1 MPLSHMSK
9 LHSHKS
15 HKSHRRRKRWA
26 KAMRALLTLALVALA
41 AAGCGSVIE
50 PPSVLPAPTTLP
62 ETLRLALATSDLAV
76 GDNRIVFGVIDAQ
89 AGAVHDAAVRV
100 SSFYLPQGEA
110 QQGPIESVDA
120 VFRAWPVSP
129 RGVYTAQ
136 LRFDR
141 AGEWGIGVVVTTPD
155 GAERTASARTQVK
168 PQSATPAIGA
178 PAPAS
183 VSKTLADVDDISQL
197 TTDVN
202 PDAELYAATIADA
215 LTTGKPLVVA
225 FSTPAYCQTAT
236 CGPQLDVIKRLKADY
251 GGAANFIHIEV
262 YDNPREIEGD
272 LSRAVI
278 SPTLTEWGL
287 PSEPWTF
294 VVDGGGIVRAK
305 FESFT
310 TREEL
315 EAALRAVER

>member
-1 MPLSHMSK
+1 MPLYYMSK
-9 LHSHKS
+9 LQP

-26 KAMRALLTLALVALA
+26 KAMRALLRLALVALA

-50 PPSVLPAPTTLP
+50 PPSVSPSTAPST

-89 AGAVHDAAVRV
+89 TGAVHDAAARV
-100 SSFYLPQGEA
+100 SSFYLPPGEA

-136 LRFDR
+136 LSFDR
-141 AGEWGIGVVVTTPD
+141 AGEWGIGVVVTAPD
-155 GAERTASARTQVK
+155 GAERTASARAQVK

-183 VSKTLADVDDISQL
+183 VSKTLADVGDISQL

-202 PDAELYAATIADA
+202 PDAELYASTIAA
-215 LTTGKPLVVA
+215 TLATGKPLVVA

-251 GGAANFIHIEV
+251 GGAVNFIHIEV

-294 VVDGGGIVRAK
+294 VMDGGGIVRAK

-315 EAALRAVER
+315 EAALRAVAR

>member
-1 MPLSHMSK
+1 MPLYHMIKLQSHI
-9 LHSHKS
+9 
-15 HKSHRRRKRWA
+15 RRNVWT
-26 KAMRALLTLALVALA
+26 KAMRALPLLALVALA

-50 PPSVLPAPTTLP
+50 PPSILPPSTPST

-89 AGAVHDAAVRV
+89 AGAVSDATVQV
-100 SSFYLPQGEA
+100 STFYLPPGEA

-141 AGEWGIGVVVTTPD
+141 AGEWGIGVVTASPD
-155 GAERTASARTQVK
+155 GAERTASARVQVK

-197 TTDVN
+197 TTDID

-215 LTTGKPLVVA
+215 LTDGKPLLVA

-251 GGAANFIHIEV
+251 GGAATFIHIEV
-262 YDNPREIEGD
+262 YDNPHEIEGD

-294 VVDGGGIVRAK
+294 VIDGGGIVRAK

-315 EAALRAVER
+315 EVALWVVAR

>member
-1 MPLSHMSK
+1 MPLYRMRK
-9 LHSHKS
+9 LRSHKP
-15 HKSHRRRKRWA
+15 HTRRKRWA
-26 KAMRALLTLALVALA
+26 KSMRALLPLALFALA

-50 PPSVLPAPTTLP
+50 PPSVLPSPTP
-62 ETLRLALATSDLAV
+62 KTLRLALATSDLAV

-89 AGAVHDAAVRV
+89 AGAIRDASVQV
-100 SSFYLPQGEA
+100 STFYLPPGEA

-136 LRFDR
+136 LQFAR
-141 AGEWGIGVVVTTPD
+141 AGEWGIGVVAASPD
-155 GAERTASARTQVK
+155 GVERAASARVQVK
-168 PQSATPAIGA
+168 PQSATPPIGA

-183 VSKTLADVDDISQL
+183 VSKTLADVADISQL
-197 TTDVN
+197 TTDVD
-202 PDAELYAATIADA
+202 PDAELYAATVADA
-215 LTTGKPLVVA
+215 LAAGKPLLVT

-251 GGAANFIHIEV
+251 DGATTFIHIEV
-262 YDNPREIEGD
+262 YDNPHEIEGD

-294 VVDGGGIVRAK
+294 VIDDAGIVRAK

-315 EAALRAVER
+315 EAALRAVMR

>member
-1 MPLSHMSK
+1 MPLYHMSK
-9 LHSHKS
+9 LQPQKAHS
-15 HKSHRRRKRWA
+15 RRNRWT
-26 KAMRALLTLALVALA
+26 KTMRALLPLALVALA
-41 AAGCGSVIE
+41 AAGCASAIE
-50 PPSVLPAPTTLP
+50 PPSVLPSPTPAP

-89 AGAVHDAAVRV
+89 TGSVRDASVQV
-100 SSFYLPQGEA
+100 SSFYLPHGEA

-136 LRFDR
+136 LQFDR
-141 AGEWGIGVVVTTPD
+141 AGEWGIGVVAASPD
-155 GAERTASARTQVK
+155 GVERTASARVQVK

-183 VSKTLADVDDISQL
+183 VSKTLVDVDDISQL
-197 TTDVN
+197 TTDVD

-215 LTTGKPLVVA
+215 LTYGKPLLVA

-251 GGAANFIHIEV
+251 DGAATFIHIEV
-262 YDNPREIEGD
+262 YDNPHEIEGD

-294 VVDGGGIVRAK
+294 VIDGAGIVRAK

-315 EAALRAVER
+315 EAVLQAVAR

>member
-1 MPLSHMSK
+1 MP
-9 LHSHKS
+9 
-15 HKSHRRRKRWA
+15 
-26 KAMRALLTLALVALA
+26 LALVAL

-50 PPSVLPAPTTLP
+50 PPSILPSPTSAPD
-62 ETLRLALATSDLAV
+62 TLRLALATSDLAV

-89 AGAVHDAAVRV
+89 AGAIRDASVQV
-100 SSFYLPQGEA
+100 STFYLPPGEA

-129 RGVYTAQ
+129 RGVYTTQ

-141 AGEWGIGVVVTTPD
+141 AGEWGIGVVAASPD
-155 GAERTASARTQVK
+155 SVERTASARVQVK
-168 PQSATPAIGA
+168 PQSATPPIGV

-197 TTDVN
+197 TTDVD

-215 LTTGKPLVVA
+215 LTDGKPLLVS

-236 CGPQLDVIKRLKADY
+236 CGPQLDVIKRIKADY
-251 GGAANFIHIEV
+251 DSAVTFIHIEV
-262 YDNPREIEGD
+262 YDNPHEIDGD
-272 LSRAVI
+272 LNRAVI

-294 VVDGGGIVRAK
+294 VIDGTGIVRAK
-305 FESFT
+305 FEAFT

-315 EAALRAVER
+315 EAALRAVMR

>member
-1 MPLSHMSK
+1 MRPL
-9 LHSHKS
+9 
-15 HKSHRRRKRWA
+15 
-26 KAMRALLTLALVALA
+26 LLLALVALA
-41 AAGCGSVIE
+41 AAGCGSVIG
-50 PPSVLPAPTTLP
+50 PPAVLPPPTPST

-76 GDNRIVFGVIDAQ
+76 GDNRIVFGVIHAQ
-89 AGAVHDAAVRV
+89 TGAVSDAVVQV
-100 SSFYLPQGEA
+100 SSFYLPPGEA
-110 QQGPIESVDA
+110 QQGPIEIVDA
-120 VFRAWPVSP
+120 AFRAWPVSP

-136 LRFDR
+136 LQFDR
-141 AGEWGIGVVVTTPD
+141 AGEWGIGVTVASPD
-155 GAERTASARTQVK
+155 GAERTASARVQVK
-168 PQSATPAIGA
+168 PQSATPAIGS

-197 TTDVN
+197 TTDVD

-215 LTTGKPLVVA
+215 LTDGKPLVVT

-251 GGAANFIHIEV
+251 GSAATFIHIEV
-262 YDNPREIEGD
+262 YDNPHEIEGD

-294 VVDGGGIVRAK
+294 VIDRAGIVRAK

-315 EAALRAVER
+315 EAALRAVAR